1 MGADSTK
8 FPAWFF
14 TFNVILLCVSA
25 SLSSAQLTTGSR
37 TCNDGTYEHN
47 GRICCLCGAGLYL
60 EQHCTMNLQVG
71 ICKTCD
77 PGTYNSQP
85 NSQRSCEPCT
95 SCTQPNANLE
105 VDERCTPARD
115 TKCRCKKDHYCSS
128 GPETCRICYPCKE
141 CGPKGVKVACT
152 ARNDTVCNEKTDG
165 GDNTGMIVGIVGA
178 VLAVLVLGLGLAAYC
193 WKIRNGRKRQPITE
207 REMNGNARDV
217 EMQPLA
223 VPVLDLQPHLHKLA
237 EVIGWKDMHYVATQS
252 HITPAVIQ
260 SCQLDHI
267 RSQDQTYQLLEIWV
281 EKQGRNA
288 SKKLVEI
295 LQKGDKKGAVDR
307 VMEILSRENPSA

>member
-223 VPVLDLQPHLHKLA
+223 VLSAGPHQKSGPDIPTSGDLGGEAGQECLKEA
-237 EVIGWKDMHYVATQS
+237 
-252 HITPAVIQ
+252 
-260 SCQLDHI
+260 C
-267 RSQDQTYQLLEIWV
+267 
-281 EKQGRNA
+281 RNPT
-288 SKKLVEI
+288 E
-295 LQKGDKKGAVDR
+295 R
-307 VMEILSRENPSA
+307 